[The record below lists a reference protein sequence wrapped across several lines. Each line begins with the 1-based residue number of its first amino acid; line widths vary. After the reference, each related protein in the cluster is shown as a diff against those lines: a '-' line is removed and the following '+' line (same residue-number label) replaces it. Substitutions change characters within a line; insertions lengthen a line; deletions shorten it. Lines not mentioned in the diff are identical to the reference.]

1 MFVPY
6 PSFFSLIF
14 SCWFFVYR
22 LAIAGEGFVFPL
34 NLVLL
39 LHRAYSR
46 EDCSSLWDLRF
57 VDDEEIHVFVLSV
70 PFSLML
76 SIVFASTLSLDFVNS
91 VKKPQFRCSRYYTFI
106 FWSHFLVCLFPF
118 LDLRFKVVVAELLRT
133 VDSFS
138 I

>member
-1 MFVPY
+1 MFVLSWLVFVPY
-6 PSFFSLIF
+6 HSFFSLIF

-70 PFSLML
+70 PFRGALIWSRPGLVDEWL
-76 SIVFASTLSLDFVNS
+76 LAIVS
-91 VKKPQFRCSRYYTFI
+91 C
-106 FWSHFLVCLFPF
+106 
-118 LDLRFKVVVAELLRT
+118 LDLHLPLWRLRCLRFAVPSTSVILL
-133 VDSFS
+133 
-138 I
+138 